1 MRRTLAAVVMAAT
14 IVLLAAPPA
23 EAAAVRG
30 STDVLGTPTGGEPL
44 LVAATIDQP
53 APIAPYEYSLLNRC
67 WFSGRVSGPGDSTE
81 RFDLAGPWFLVG
93 GQRQTTAEVNL
104 NDVPA
109 GALCRVTI
117 MKGTSAVKGS
127 ATTYSVG

>member
-1 MRRTLAAVVMAAT
+1 MRKVLAAGATAVIVVLG
-14 IVLLAAPPA
+14 IAPSA

-30 STDVLGTPTGGEPL
+30 STATIGSPTAGEEL

-67 WFSGRVSGPGDSTE
+67 WFSGRTSGPGDSSE
-81 RFDLAGPWFLVG
+81 RFDLAGPWFLVDG
-93 GQRQTTAEVNL
+93 ARQTTAEVNL

-109 GALCRVTI
+109 GAVCRVTI

-127 ATTYSVG
+127 TTSYSVS